1 MALSSSMSLCWM
13 QSRPARALLKI
24 AVIGVYL
31 WLSDKSWF
39 YWVYSTEATVWEW
52 FGDDATW

>member
-1 MALSSSMSLCWM
+1 MSLCWM